1 MKLIIGLV
9 GEKLAGKDT
18 VAEYIVKKHG
28 AAHFRTSDILEDLL
42 NILGLPITR
51 RNEIDV
57 GKAMEQ
63 TFGDKIIGQALLSR
77 LKKSSATLVI
87 NNGLRQEYQFD
98 EAKAMGAKI
107 IYVTAPAELRYAR
120 MVKRHQKIDDSGQSF
135 EEFLKQD
142 KEWIEEAI
150 PKLGKRADFKIEN
163 VGSLEELY
171 KKVDDIMS
179 QPKA

>member
-1 MKLIIGLV
+1 
-9 GEKLAGKDT
+9 
-18 VAEYIVKKHG
+18 
-28 AAHFRTSDILEDLL
+28 
-42 NILGLPITR
+42 
-51 RNEIDV
+51 
-57 GKAMEQ
+57 
-63 TFGDKIIGQALLSR
+63 
-77 LKKSSATLVI
+77 
-87 NNGLRQEYQFD
+87 
-98 EAKAMGAKI
+98 
-107 IYVTAPAELRYAR
+107 